1 MTFYKIYVVILMELE
16 MLKKINIKVII
27 DSFTLLIIA
36 AAVGTIVSFVA
47 QLFMISAKNIYQ
59 FLFYNDDFILTLD
72 IGSVSLNMIPLLIC
86 VPCSIIVG
94 LLMYSLKLPRW
105 FGPADTIYAAH
116 HRAGTLDLKGG
127 FGSTLAS
134 FISISGGASVGIYG
148 PLVHFGATVSSFIRK
163 QSFIPKIPH
172 DIIIGSGV
180 AAAISAGFGAPI
192 AGIIFAHETVLRH
205 FSMKAVAALAISSMA
220 ANFFAKE
227 IGIVNPPLLL
237 SAITFEMSEIL
248 TSLALIGPLAAII
261 AICFMKLIVFL
272 GTIPSKIKLQPWQ
285 APLIAGFACGLC
297 GMIFSEILGLGTE
310 TLMSVITSE
319 QNIKYLIA
327 LLVGKLILT
336 SLCIGFGFFGGTFS
350 PALFLGGVLG
360 ALIFQLPITSTN
372 PDLLSVLAVSG
383 MAAVSSSVIGAP
395 ITAIILV
402 LELTG
407 SYEYAIAATF
417 PIVICSFITSR
428 TFGNSLFDKQLISR
442 GIAITKGR
450 EQILLN
456 EVLINDY
463 VDKKYTKLDVKTSI
477 DNAIKILIKANTTE
491 AYIVLKDDKY
501 IGKIS
506 LINLI
511 NKKRPSLINYIEKKE
526 LIIDPSSNLMFV
538 IKKLAG
544 FVGESIPIVNKKTG
558 KMNGIISE
566 NNVLKAYLEIS
577 NEINQIEKH

>member
-1 MTFYKIYVVILMELE
+1 M
-16 MLKKINIKVII
+16 
-27 DSFTLLIIA
+27 IIA

-94 LLMYSLKLPRW
+94 LLMYYLKLPRW

-148 PLVHFGATVSSFIRK
+148 PLVHFGATVSSMIRR

-220 ANFFAKE
+220 ANFFANE
-227 IGIVNPPLLL
+227 IGIVSPPLLL

-261 AICFMKLIVFL
+261 AICFMKLIIFL

-285 APLIAGFACGLC
+285 APLIAGFACGLF

-319 QNIKYLIA
+319 QNIKYLFA

-336 SLCIGFGFFGGTFS
+336 SVCIGFGFFGGTFS
-350 PALFLGGVLG
+350 PALFLGGILG

-442 GIAITKGR
+442 GVAITNGR

-463 VDKKYTKLDVKTSI
+463 VDKRYTKLDGKTSI
-477 DNAIKILIKANTTE
+477 DNAIKILTKANTTE
-491 AYIVLKDDKY
+491 GYIVSKDDKY

-511 NKKRPSLINYIEKKE
+511 NKKKPGLINYIEKKE
-526 LIIDPSSNLMFV
+526 LVIDPSSNLMFV
-538 IKKLAG
+538 IKKLSS

-577 NEINQIEKH
+577 SEINQIEKH

>member
-1 MTFYKIYVVILMELE
+1 MHKN
-16 MLKKINIKVII
+16 INIKVII

-59 FLFYNDDFILTLD
+59 FLFYNDDFILSLD
-72 IGSVSLNMIPLLIC
+72 IGGVSLNMIPLLIC

-148 PLVHFGATVSSFIRK
+148 PLVHFGATVSSLIRR

-180 AAAISAGFGAPI
+180 AAAISAGFGAPL

-205 FSMKAVAALAISSMA
+205 FSMKAVAALAVSSMA
-220 ANFFAKE
+220 ANFFANE

-237 SAITFEMSEIL
+237 SAIKFEMSEIL
-248 TSLALIGPLAAII
+248 TSLALIGPLAAIV

-310 TLMSVITSE
+310 TLISVITNE

-360 ALIFQLPITSTN
+360 ALIFHLPITSTN

-442 GIAITKGR
+442 GVAITKGR

-526 LIIDPSSNLMFV
+526 LVIDPRSNLMFV

>member
-1 MTFYKIYVVILMELE
+1 
-16 MLKKINIKVII
+16 MLKKTNIKVII
-27 DSFTLLIIA
+27 DSFVLLIIA

-94 LLMYSLKLPRW
+94 LLMYYLKLPRW

-148 PLVHFGATVSSFIRK
+148 PLVHFGATVSSFIRR

-220 ANFFAKE
+220 ANFFANE

-310 TLMSVITSE
+310 TLISVITSE

-360 ALIFQLPITSTN
+360 ALIFHLPITSTN

-442 GIAITKGR
+442 GVAITKGR

-491 AYIVLKDDKY
+491 GYIVLKDDKY

-526 LIIDPSSNLMFV
+526 LVIDPSSNLMFV

>member
-27 DSFTLLIIA
+27 DSFTLLTIA

-94 LLMYSLKLPRW
+94 LLMYYLKLPRW

-220 ANFFAKE
+220 ANFFANE
-227 IGIVNPPLLL
+227 IGIVSPPLLL

-261 AICFMKLIVFL
+261 AICFMKLIIFL
-272 GTIPSKIKLQPWQ
+272 GTIPSKINLQPWQ

-319 QNIKYLIA
+319 QNIKYLFA

-360 ALIFQLPITSTN
+360 ALIFHLPITSTN

-407 SYEYAIAATF
+407 SYEYAISATF

-442 GIAITKGR
+442 GVAITKGR

-491 AYIVLKDDKY
+491 GYIVLKDDKY

-526 LIIDPSSNLMFV
+526 LVIDPSSNLMFV

>member
-1 MTFYKIYVVILMELE
+1 

-94 LLMYSLKLPRW
+94 LLMYFLKLPRW

-148 PLVHFGATVSSFIRK
+148 PLVHFGATVSSMIRR

-220 ANFFAKE
+220 ANFFANE
-227 IGIVNPPLLL
+227 IGIVSPPLLL

-310 TLMSVITSE
+310 TLISVITNE

-360 ALIFQLPITSTN
+360 ALIFHLPITSTN

-442 GIAITKGR
+442 GVAITKGR

-491 AYIVLKDDKY
+491 GYIVLKDDKY

-526 LIIDPSSNLMFV
+526 LVIDPSSNLMFV